1 MLSQLPGIRRTA
13 KGRGAPAVS
22 APPSTTVGD
31 APTEDARRLHERD
44 LIDRARAGD
53 HAAVAELYDAH
64 QPVALG
70 IARRLCRPSDVD
82 DVVSEAFTKVLD
94 QIARGAGPRVSF
106 RAYLITAVRS
116 AAADVGRAQSRLL
129 PTDAVEDLGVDD
141 EGPLGDQPHSSLRT
155 DSELLARALST
166 LPSRWQLALW
176 WTTVEGRPLA
186 EVGDELGLNA
196 NAVAAL
202 TFRARQGLRD
212 AYLDLHVSRSADPAC
227 DALRSDF
234 PAFARD
240 RLDASPTAVIGAHLL
255 DCEACREV
263 IAELRSMLAAG
274 AAR

>member
-1 MLSQLPGIRRTA
+1 MLSHLPSIRRAA
-13 KGRGAPAVS
+13 KGRGAPLAADVPSPAVAA
-22 APPSTTVGD
+22 APAEDD
-31 APTEDARRLHERD
+31 ARLHERR
-44 LIDRARAGD
+44 LIERARAGD
-53 HAAVAELYDAH
+53 LDAVAELYDAH

-94 QIARGAGPRVSF
+94 QLSRGAGPRVSF

-116 AAADVGRAQSRLL
+116 SAADVGRGQSRLL
-129 PTDAVEDLGVDD
+129 PTDTVEDLQPD
-141 EGPLGDQPHSSLRT
+141 EPGAPDDQPASGLRT
-155 DSELLARALST
+155 DSEMLAQALSS
-166 LPSRWQLALW
+166 LPARWQLALW

-202 TFRARQGLRD
+202 SFRARQGLRD
-212 AYLDLHVSRSADPAC
+212 AYLALHVARSADADC
-227 DALRSDF
+227 DALRDDF

-240 RLDASPTAVIGAHLL
+240 RLDPALTATIGAHLL

-263 IAELRSMLAAG
+263 IAELRSLLAVG
-274 AAR
+274 ASG